1 MIKEFKKKLDKLIE
15 NKEYK
20 KAFEICY
27 IEVNL
32 KGNDKDIEIY
42 NYMAFIQL
50 SVHNDNCFNSMRV
63 PVFVRDNFSDYPI
76 DFFTHIYS
84 FVIEYFD
91 KIIEIDPNNIEAHYN
106 RGISKYNIGKY
117 FEALEDLDIVINSVS
132 NNNIAIE
139 EILYL
144 VRSNSRYYI
153 GDYNG
158 AIEDIDKAME
168 YDSIHKLML
177 VNNKINC
184 LINLEK
190 FDEAYEYDK
199 KYNKEEF
206 SEKFIRELPKELTID
221 DFINPYILSNRAYIY
236 YKKGLEDYRKILSE
250 AIRIFNKRI
259 ANPMHINRQ
268 SIFFNL
274 FRMSEV
280 LSKEDLVVLDN
291 MLDKEFM
298 IFIDYNIK
306 DNILFNY
313 AKIDFETIKSISNAK
328 IWLSNPSRFNDP
340 IDPFLKT
347 YNDKYK
353 YFIDKIKV
361 ACLTTDNA
369 NTLMWS
375 HYADKHQGICIGYD
389 ISINSLSKSKLNMIK
404 SIYDKY
410 IMNLNNIFTIN
421 DSNKKY
427 IKQEDLSTSHELLE
441 LFVYKSKE
449 WEYENEYRI
458 LYNDKDMKYQE
469 GFRADLP
476 IKSICFGAMTKEED
490 KKFIYKL
497 LKDKDVVFYQAE
509 FDKIEPLKIN
519 IVTYNE

>member
-50 SVHNDNCFNSMRV
+50 AVHNDNCFNSMRV

-236 YKKGLEDYRKILSE
+236 IIKKDLKIIEKYYLKLLGYLIKELQILCILIDKVFFLIYLECLKFCQKKIL
-250 AIRIFNKRI
+250 
-259 ANPMHINRQ
+259 
-268 SIFFNL
+268 L
-274 FRMSEV
+274 F
-280 LSKEDLVVLDN
+280 
-291 MLDKEFM
+291 
-298 IFIDYNIK
+298 
-306 DNILFNY
+306 
-313 AKIDFETIKSISNAK
+313 
-328 IWLSNPSRFNDP
+328 
-340 IDPFLKT
+340 
-347 YNDKYK
+347 
-353 YFIDKIKV
+353 
-361 ACLTTDNA
+361 
-369 NTLMWS
+369 
-375 HYADKHQGICIGYD
+375 
-389 ISINSLSKSKLNMIK
+389 
-404 SIYDKY
+404 
-410 IMNLNNIFTIN
+410 
-421 DSNKKY
+421 
-427 IKQEDLSTSHELLE
+427 
-441 LFVYKSKE
+441 
-449 WEYENEYRI
+449 
-458 LYNDKDMKYQE
+458 
-469 GFRADLP
+469 
-476 IKSICFGAMTKEED
+476 
-490 KKFIYKL
+490 
-497 LKDKDVVFYQAE
+497 
-509 FDKIEPLKIN
+509 
-519 IVTYNE
+519 